1 MIWLD
6 VFHEAMSLVE
16 ASGSSSIS
24 VKDTRKRA
32 GRRARDHW
40 REYYKG
46 RKGGWILVQCGLS
59 PEDAKKPFIGI
70 ANSWS
75 EIVPGHLYL
84 REVARFARDGIKASG
99 GASLE
104 FNTIATCDGYGY
116 GYEKPD
122 TWKYCLPIR
131 DATAD
136 SVELIAKHVDFDGL
150 VLLSACDKSNPGMQ
164 MAAARIDKPSILIP
178 AGLNF
183 RRCPGTGLGT
193 ATTGQCMSEALGMAL
208 PRTATTYTLSPV
220 HEELAR
226 RSGAMAV
233 ELVKAGIKPSDIM
246 TRKAFENAIRVLLAI
261 GGSANYCMH
270 LPAIAH
276 ELGIEISIEDFER
289 LSEETPYLSHLS
301 PNGPWT
307 LEELDMRGGILGVMK
322 ELSPLLNLDVLT
334 VTGKTLGENLK
345 DFEKWMSLH
354 SPHRLPDTQ
363 LSKDVLRPLGD
374 PILRTGGLTVLRGSL
389 APGGSI
395 IRTAGVRRE
404 KYIYTGPARVFDSK
418 LEATEA
424 LLNEDYDPD
433 DVIVVRY
440 EGPKGGPGMPELC
453 SEAQMLG
460 TEESATYLVT
470 DGRYSGGGN
479 AGTIV
484 GFVTPEAFEGGPI
497 AIVRNGD
504 PIRIDIPKR
513 RLDLLIPEEEVKE
526 RLGKWRRPEPRCKGG
541 FLARYIQEVTPALKG
556 AYLEAPKVASV

>member
-1 MIWLD
+1 
-6 VFHEAMSLVE
+6 MS
-16 ASGSSSIS
+16 ARS
-24 VKDTRKRA
+24 
-32 GRRARDHW
+32 RARAYW

-46 RKGGWILVQCGLS
+46 RKGGYILVQNSLS
-59 PEDAKKPFIGI
+59 PEDVRKPFIGV
-70 ANSWS
+70 ANTWS

-84 REVARFARDGIKASG
+84 REVSRFVKDGVKAAG

-131 DATAD
+131 DVTAD
-136 SVELIAKHVDFDGL
+136 SIELVARHVDFDGM

-164 MAAARIDKPSILIP
+164 MAAARLNIPAILVP

-193 ATTGQCMSEALGMAL
+193 ATTGQCMAEALGMAL
-208 PRTATTYTLSPV
+208 PRTATTYTLTPA

-226 RSGAMAV
+226 GAGAIAV

-246 TRKAFENAIRVLLAI
+246 TRASFENAIRVLLAI

-276 ELGIEISIEDFER
+276 ELGIEIGVDDFDR
-289 LSEETPYLSHLS
+289 LSDETPYLSHLS
-301 PNGPWT
+301 PNGPRS
-307 LEELDMRGGILGVMK
+307 LDELDSKGGILGVMK
-322 ELSPLLNLDVLT
+322 ELSPLLNLDVVT
-334 VTGKTLGENLK
+334 CTGKTLRENLK
-345 DFEKWMSLH
+345 DFDKWMSIQPPYMEP
-354 SPHRLPDTQ
+354 SFDT
-363 LSKDVLRPLGD
+363 LRPLSQ
-374 PILRTGGLTVLRGSL
+374 PLLKTGGITVLRGSL

-395 IRTAGVRRE
+395 IRTAGVRKE
-404 KYIYTGPARVFDSK
+404 KYTYTGPARVFENK
-418 LEATEA
+418 IEATEA
-424 LLNEDYDPD
+424 LLTEDYDPN
-433 DVIVVRY
+433 DVIVVRN

-453 SEAQMLG
+453 SEGEMLG

-484 GFVTPEAFEGGPI
+484 GFVTPEAFDGGPI
-497 AIVRNGD
+497 AVVKNGD
-504 PIRIDIPKR
+504 LMRIGIPNK
-513 RLDLLIPEEEVKE
+513 RLDLLVPEDEVKA
-526 RLGKWRRPEPRCKGG
+526 RLAKWRPPEPKFKTG

-556 AYLEAPKVASV
+556 AYLQPPQHLTGRCTTG

>member
-1 MIWLD
+1 M
-6 VFHEAMSLVE
+6 AE
-16 ASGSSSIS
+16 ASASVQERRKKAGSMA
-24 VKDTRKRA
+24 RA
-32 GRRARDHW
+32 YWRD
-40 REYYKG
+40 YYKG

-84 REVARFARDGIKASG
+84 REVARFIRDGIKASG
-99 GASLE
+99 GSSLE
-104 FNTIATCDGYGY
+104 FNTIATCDGFGYGY
-116 GYEKPD
+116 GYGKPD

-131 DATAD
+131 DVTAD

-164 MAAARIDKPSILIP
+164 MAAARIDKPSILVP

-208 PRTATTYTLSPV
+208 PRTATTYTISPV

-233 ELVKAGIKPSDIM
+233 DLVRSNIKPSDIL

-276 ELGIEISIEDFER
+276 ELGIEIGIEDFER
-289 LSEETPYLSHLS
+289 LGEETPYLSHLS

-345 DFEKWMSLH
+345 EFDKWAGIQPQRGLSYE
-354 SPHRLPDTQ
+354 D
-363 LSKDVLRPLGD
+363 LSKDVLRPLDD
-374 PILRTGGLTVLRGSL
+374 PILKTGGLTVLRGSL
-389 APGGSI
+389 APWGSI
-395 IRTAGVRRE
+395 IRTAGVRKE
-404 KYIYTGPARVFDSK
+404 KYLYTGPARVFDSK
-418 LEATEA
+418 LKATEA
-424 LLNEDYDPD
+424 LLNEEYDPD
-433 DVIVVRY
+433 EVIVVRY

-484 GFVTPEAFEGGPI
+484 GFVTPEAFDGGPI
-497 AIVRNGD
+497 AIARNED
-504 PIRIDIPKR
+504 LIKIDIPNR
-513 RLDLLIPEEEVKE
+513 RLDILLSEEEVRE
-526 RLGKWRRPEPRCKGG
+526 RLKKWRRPEPKFKRG
-541 FLARYIQEVTPALKG
+541 FLARYIHEVAPALKG
-556 AYLEAPKVASV
+556 AYLESPMAANP

>member
-1 MIWLD
+1 M
-6 VFHEAMSLVE
+6 VG
-16 ASGSSSIS
+16 AS
-24 VKDTRKRA
+24 VALAKTRA
-32 GRRARDHW
+32 GSRARAHW

-46 RKGGWILVQCGLS
+46 RKGGYVLIQCGLS
-59 PEDAKKPFIGI
+59 PEDTRKPFIGI
-70 ANSWS
+70 ANTWS

-84 REVARFARDGIKASG
+84 REISRFVRDGIKASG

-122 TWKYCLPIR
+122 TWKYCLPVR
-131 DATAD
+131 DVTAD

-164 MAAARIDKPSILIP
+164 MVAARVDKPSILVP
-178 AGLNF
+178 SGLNF

-208 PRTATTYTLSPV
+208 PRTSTTYTISPA

-226 RSGAMAV
+226 RSGDMAV
-233 ELVKAGIKPSDIM
+233 WLVKSGIRPSDIM

-276 ELGIEISIEDFER
+276 ELGIEIRIDDFER
-289 LSEETPYLSHLS
+289 LSDETPYLSHLS

-345 DFEKWMSLH
+345 DFEKWMGIQSQPRPPYWH
-354 SPHRLPDTQ
+354 SQ
-363 LSKDVLRPLGD
+363 KDALRPLGD
-374 PILRTGGLTVLRGSL
+374 PLLKTGGLTVLRGSL

-395 IRTAGVRRE
+395 VRTAGVRRE
-404 KYIYTGPARVFDSK
+404 KYVYTGPARVFDGK

-424 LLNEDYDPD
+424 LLNEDYDLD

-440 EGPKGGPGMPELC
+440 EGPRGGPGMPELC

-479 AGTIV
+479 AGTVV
-484 GFVTPEAFEGGPI
+484 GFVTPEAFDGGPI
-497 AIVRNGD
+497 AVVRDGD
-504 PIRIDIPKR
+504 PIKVDIPNKR
-513 RLDLLIPEEEVKE
+513 LELLVPEEEVRA
-526 RLGKWRRPEPRCKGG
+526 RLEGWKPPEPRFKRG
-541 FLARYIQEVTPALKG
+541 FLARYVQEVAPALKG
-556 AYLEAPKVASV
+556 AYLESPKVAFHKLSGERSP